1 MNPFQFTRATSPK
14 GAVAAVAKEAGT
26 YFLAGGTNLIDLM
39 KRQVVIPERLV
50 DINRLP
56 LATIEKTAGGLRLGA
71 LAKNSAVAEHPL
83 VKKHA
88 PLLAMALNAGASAQ
102 LRNMATVGGN
112 MMQRT
117 RCAYFYD
124 PSMPCNKRGPVQAG
138 PDKGQ
143 ANGPT
148 GCGAIG
154 GANRMHA
161 IFGTEAAGSS
171 KASQC
176 IAVHPSDMCI
186 ALVALDATVNVTGP
200 KGDRSIPFRDFH
212 RLPGDAPQRDN
223 TLLPGELILSV
234 DLPDN
239 PFAEHSH
246 YLKVRDRASYAFALV
261 SVGVAVDLSG
271 KRGGERTI
279 QDIRLA
285 MGGVAHKP
293 WRLTEAERYLKG
305 KPATEAHFRQA
316 AQLAMAGAK
325 GYGEND
331 FKLTLAPNTLIDAL
345 KTATNI
351 A

>member
-1 MNPFQFTRATSPK
+1 MNQFHYTRVTTPK
-14 GAVAAVAKEAGT
+14 AAVSALSQESGS

-39 KRQVVIPERLV
+39 KRDVVVPERLV
-50 DINRLP
+50 DINKLP
-56 LATIEKTAGGLRLGA
+56 LATIEKTSTGLRLGA

-88 PLLAMALNAGASAQ
+88 PLLSMALNAGASAQ

-124 PSMPCNKRGPVQAG
+124 NSMPCNKRSPMQAG

-143 ANGPT
+143 PNGPS

-154 GANRMHA
+154 GINRMHA
-161 IFGTEAAGSS
+161 IFGASS
-171 KASQC
+171 KC

-186 ALVALDATVNVTGP
+186 ALAALDATVNVSGP
-200 KGDRSIPFRDFH
+200 KGDRAIPFGDFH
-212 RLPGDAPQRDN
+212 RLPGDTPQKDN
-223 TLLPGELILSV
+223 TLRPGELILSV
-234 DLPDN
+234 DIPTN
-239 PFAEHSH
+239 KFADSSH
-246 YLKVRDRASYAFALV
+246 YLKVRDRASYAFALI
-261 SVGVAVDLSG
+261 SVGVAVDL
-271 KRGGERTI
+271 KKNII

-293 WRLTEAERYLKG
+293 WRLTEAEQFLRG
-305 KPATEAHFRQA
+305 KPATVANFKQA
-316 AQLAMAGAK
+316 AALAMVGAK

-331 FKLTLAPNTLIDAL
+331 FKLTLAPNSIIDAL
-345 KTATNI
+345 KTATKI